1 MEGDTKEEKD
11 TRLKASPLESMEA
24 TLRHSRITP
33 VTADQETRTHEN
45 EEMSDRVKQEIGL
58 IEGGNRKEL

>member
-11 TRLKASPLESMEA
+11 TQGTRLKARSLESMEA
-24 TLRHSRITP
+24 THRHSCITL

-45 EEMSDRVKQEIGL
+45 EEMSDRAKQEDAD
-58 IEGGNRKEL
+58 